1 MNRETVIREVND
13 KVELINEALD
23 KYLPGLHE
31 NPELIHKSMRYSIHA
46 GGKRLRPVLVLA
58 SAEAVGGDFLKTLPA
73 ACALELIHT
82 YSLIHDDLPAMD
94 NDDYRRGKLTNHK
107 VFGESMAIL
116 AGDALLT
123 LAFELITRS
132 VEKNVP
138 PDVIVNVIREIAAA
152 AGSRGMIG
160 GQVVDILS
168 EDKTIDKDLLKYIHD
183 HKTGAL
189 FKASIRTGAMM
200 GGADQKR
207 LSDLTDYAEYMGI
220 AFQITDDILDVE
232 GDSQTMGKTVGSD
245 QRKKKSTYPS
255 LYGLGESKRLAAEA
269 VEKALYALA
278 DFDTKADTLR
288 YIASSLINRDR

>member
-1 MNRETVIREVND
+1 MNRVTVIREIND
-13 KVELINEALD
+13 KVRLVNEALE
-23 KYLPGLHE
+23 KYLPGLKE
-31 NPELIHKSMRYSIHA
+31 VPDLIHEAMRYSVHA

-58 SAEAVGGDFLKTLPA
+58 SAEAVDGDSLKAIPA

-82 YSLIHDDLPAMD
+82 YSLVHDDLPSMD

-123 LAFELITRS
+123 LAFELITLAKDVS
-132 VEKNVP
+132 SE
-138 PDVIVNVIREIAAA
+138 VIVNVIRETATA

-160 GQVVDILS
+160 GQVMDILS
-168 EDKTIDKDLLKYIHD
+168 EDKTIDGDLLKYIHT

-189 FKASIRTGAMM
+189 FRASIRTGAMI
-200 GGADQKR
+200 GGATENQLR
-207 LSDLTDYAEYMGI
+207 NLTEYAEYLGM

-232 GDSQTMGKTVGSD
+232 GDSLTMGKTVGSD

-255 LYGLGESKRLAAEA
+255 LYGMEESKKLAVEA
-269 VEKALYALA
+269 VEKSLNALT
-278 DFDTKADTLR
+278 DFDQKADTLR
-288 YIASSLINRDR
+288 YIAGSLINREK

>member
-1 MNRETVIREVND
+1 MNRETVIREINYKIKMV
-13 KVELINEALD
+13 NEALD
-23 KYLPGLHE
+23 QYLPDLNE
-31 NPELIHKSMRYSIHA
+31 NPELIHESMRYSVHA

-58 SAEAVGGDFLKTLPA
+58 SAEAVGGDLLKSLPT
-73 ACALELIHT
+73 ACAMELIHT
-82 YSLIHDDLPAMD
+82 YSLIHDDLPSMD

-123 LAFELITRS
+123 LAFELITDS
-132 VEKNVP
+132 VEKDVP
-138 PDVIVNVIREIAAA
+138 PKVIINVIKEIATA

-168 EDKTIDKDLLKYIHD
+168 EDKTIDGDLLKYIHA

-189 FKASIRTGAMM
+189 FKASIRAGAML
-200 GGADQKR
+200 GGASENA
-207 LSDLTDYAEYMGI
+207 LNDLTEYAEYMGI

-245 QRKKKSTYPS
+245 QRKNKSTYPS
-255 LYGLGESKRLAAEA
+255 LYGMEESKRLAVEA
-269 VEKALYALA
+269 VEKSLSALIK
-278 DFDTKADTLR
+278 FDEKADILR
-288 YIASSLINRDR
+288 YIASSLINREK